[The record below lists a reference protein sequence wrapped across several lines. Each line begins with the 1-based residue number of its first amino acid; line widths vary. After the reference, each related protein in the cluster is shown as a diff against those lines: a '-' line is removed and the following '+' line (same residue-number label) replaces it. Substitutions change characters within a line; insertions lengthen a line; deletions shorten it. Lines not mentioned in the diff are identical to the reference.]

1 MTNKS
6 SYVKV
11 GDSAPNFCLP
21 SVNGEDV
28 QLSDYSGNKI
38 AMFFWA
44 SWWACRTQLPV
55 WQEVSE
61 DSSIDIEVITVAMD
75 VQGFE
80 KPKLYLEKA
89 QSNLATIIDKSNQLG
104 KL

>member
-1 MTNKS
+1 VFPNTHRLITNFCKGSQLTNKS

-28 QLSDYSGNKI
+28 QLSDYSGNQI

-44 SWWACRTQLPV
+44 SW
-55 WQEVSE
+55 
-61 DSSIDIEVITVAMD
+61 
-75 VQGFE
+75 
-80 KPKLYLEKA
+80 
-89 QSNLATIIDKSNQLG
+89 
-104 KL
+104 